1 MINDKSLKK
10 DVFIQWMIAEQGITS
25 LLITVD
31 SIKNHTE
38 TSAWCEINF
47 ISLYN
52 YLDQPYNIQIIMQY
66 ILHMHQCKVACVY
79 FLNISNPK
87 RRK

>member
-1 MINDKSLKK
+1 MCSSNEWLLNKESPHC
-10 DVFIQWMIAEQGITS
+10 WS
-25 LLITVD
+25 LLIQ
-31 SIKNHTE
+31 SKKHTE